1 MAFDHSNAT
10 GRKKILP
17 TELGKDVRTPTG
29 KKIGTVSE
37 VGARGEFEVSLT
49 PDGSAYLD
57 EEADASSEGSS
68 SSFRPEDIEMV
79 TSEAVWLRL

>member
-49 PDGSAYLD
+49 PDGSASLG
-57 EEADASSEGSS
+57 EGADAPPTGSTSSY
-68 SSFRPEDIEMV
+68 RPEDIEMV
-79 TSEAVWLRL
+79 TSDAVWLRI